1 MRVGGVSGA
10 DARLPSRGTG
20 PRATGRSRKINY
32 AIFFF
37 IFIFASAGWGERGDE
52 LLSLVQ
58 SEALE
63 AHVIALQENVRQ
75 FPYPLAYRTRS
86 AHHRA
91 ATDNAARY
99 IMNQF
104 RRAPR
109 LEVGEQVVGGIRNV
123 VAVLPSARLESAP
136 TGERD
141 ASLESAPTEER
152 DTSLESAPTGER
164 DASLES
170 APTGERNAS
179 LESAP
184 TGERNASA
192 ANRDKKPTGERV
204 FILCAHYDTQ
214 ASRDAGWNPLAS
226 SAPGANKNGTGIAA
240 LLEIAYLLSQY
251 EYEHELRFIALG
263 GEELGFLGSRNYVKE
278 ARLESS
284 TIAAVFNLD
293 MLGFNWKNELVEVIT
308 NKDSAWMSRALT
320 IANTWFDI
328 GLKIRRTQ
336 DEFVDISSHK
346 PFWDAGYNAV
356 TLIEN
361 STPWRDSQNY
371 DANPFYR
378 TARDTA
384 DKVNFELVR
393 KVTQLVLVTVDSLLT
408 DMFQP
413 TRRGPRVTVEIAR
426 LESGQGETARLESA
440 PTGNGEA
447 ARLESGQGETARL
460 ESAPT
465 GRGESVPT
473 GVLVTQSPVHL
484 LGTFEA
490 DFPID
495 IVVHPSQVT
504 AEIDRETRT
513 YSAMVP
519 VAPGENV
526 LRVTARYPLGA
537 TSVEQRVF
545 LEQPFVW
552 EEVAVF
558 PNPARDDELT
568 EFRVQANIAM
578 SAMEVSVYD
587 AHGNLIKRIEGVAD
601 RLDRR
606 VWRTW
611 WNQRTSYG
619 LAVSAGVYVCYI
631 SVVAKGERY
640 GYVEKLGILR

>member
-1 MRVGGVSGA
+1 MRIGGVSGA
-10 DARLPSRGTG
+10 DARLPSRGTS
-20 PRATGRSRKINY
+20 PCATGRSREINY

-63 AHVIALQENVRQ
+63 AHVLALQENVRQ

-109 LEVGEQVVGGIRNV
+109 LEVREQVVGGIRNV

-136 TGERD
+136 T
-141 ASLESAPTEER
+141 EER
-152 DTSLESAPTGER
+152 D
-164 DASLES
+164 
-170 APTGERNAS
+170 
-179 LESAP
+179 
-184 TGERNASA
+184 ASA

-278 ARLESS
+278 ARLENS

-413 TRRGPRVTVEIAR
+413 TRRGPKVTVEIAR
-426 LESGQGETARLESA
+426 LESGQAETARLEST
-440 PTGNGEA
+440 PTGQ
-447 ARLESGQGETARL
+447 R
-460 ESAPT
+460 
-465 GRGESVPT
+465 ESVPT

-484 LGTFEA
+484 RGTFEA

-545 LEQPFVW
+545 LEQPFAW

-631 SVVAKGERY
+631 SVVAKEDRY
-640 GYVEKLGILR
+640 GYVEKLAILR

>member
-1 MRVGGVSGA
+1 M
-10 DARLPSRGTG
+10 
-20 PRATGRSRKINY
+20 
-32 AIFFF
+32 
-37 IFIFASAGWGERGDE
+37 
-52 LLSLVQ
+52 
-58 SEALE
+58 
-63 AHVIALQENVRQ
+63 EN
-75 FPYPLAYRTRS
+75 
-86 AHHRA
+86 
-91 ATDNAARY
+91 
-99 IMNQF
+99 
-104 RRAPR
+104 
-109 LEVGEQVVGGIRNV
+109 
-123 VAVLPSARLESAP
+123 
-136 TGERD
+136 
-141 ASLESAPTEER
+141 
-152 DTSLESAPTGER
+152 APTGER

-170 APTGERNAS
+170 APTGERDTS

-184 TGERNASA
+184 TEERDASA

-214 ASRDAGWNPLAS
+214 ANRDAGWNPLAS

-293 MLGFNWKNELVEVIT
+293 MLGFNWKNDLVEVIT

-393 KVTQLVLVTVDSLLT
+393 KVTQLVLVTVDSLLM

-426 LESGQGETARLESA
+426 LESGQGEIARLESA

-465 GRGESVPT
+465 GRGESVPI
-473 GVLVTQSPVHL
+473 GVTVTQSPVHL
-484 LGTFEA
+484 RGTFEA

-545 LEQPFVW
+545 LEQPFAW

-578 SAMEVSVYD
+578 SAMEVAVYD

-631 SVVAKGERY
+631 SVVAKEERY
-640 GYVEKLGILR
+640 GYVEKLAILR

>member
-1 MRVGGVSGA
+1 M
-10 DARLPSRGTG
+10 P
-20 PRATGRSRKINY
+20 RKISY
-32 AIFFF
+32 AIFVF
-37 IFIFASAGWGERGDE
+37 IFIAASTGWGERGDE

-58 SEALE
+58 SAALE
-63 AHVIALQENVRQ
+63 AHVLMLQENVRQ

-86 AHHRA
+86 AHHRE
-91 ATDNAARY
+91 ATDNVVRY
-99 IMNQF
+99 LISQF

-109 LEVGEQVVGGIRNV
+109 LEVSEQVVGGIRNV
-123 VAVLPSARLESAP
+123 VAVLPSA
-136 TGERD
+136 ERD
-141 ASLESAPTEER
+141 REGGNRDREGGNRDREVSPTE
-152 DTSLESAPTGER
+152 G
-164 DASLES
+164 
-170 APTGERNAS
+170 
-179 LESAP
+179 
-184 TGERNASA
+184 
-192 ANRDKKPTGERV
+192 NREQEGQRV
-204 FILCAHYDTQ
+204 FVICAHYDTQ

-226 SAPGANKNGTGIAA
+226 SAPGANKNGTGIAT
-240 LLEIAYLLSQY
+240 LLEIADLLSQY

-263 GEELGFLGSRNYVKE
+263 GEELGFLGSRNYVRAAARE
-278 ARLESS
+278 ARLESAP
-284 TIAAVFNLD
+284 TPNDNIVAVFNLD
-293 MLGFNWKNELVEVIT
+293 MLGFNWKNDLVEVIT

-356 TLIEN
+356 TLIES

-378 TARDTA
+378 TSRDTA

-393 KVTQLVLVTVDSLLT
+393 KVAQLVLVTVDSLLT

-413 TRRGPRVTVEIAR
+413 TRRMPTITVEIAR
-426 LESGQGETARLESA
+426 EQR
-440 PTGNGEA
+440 
-447 ARLESGQGETARL
+447 
-460 ESAPT
+460 
-465 GRGESVPT
+465 
-473 GVLVTQSPVHL
+473 VTPVEVR
-484 LGTFEA
+484 GTFDA

-495 IVVHPSQVT
+495 IIVQPSQVT

-519 VAPGENV
+519 LAPGENV
-526 LRVTARYPLGA
+526 IRVTARYPLGA
-537 TSVEQRVF
+537 TSVAQQVF
-545 LEQPFVW
+545 LEQPFAW
-552 EEVAVF
+552 EEVVVF
-558 PNPARDDELT
+558 PNPARGDALT

-578 SAMEVSVYD
+578 NAMEIAVYD

-601 RLDRR
+601 RFDRR

-611 WNQRTSYG
+611 WNQQTSYG

-631 SVVAKGERY
+631 SVVANGERY

>member
-1 MRVGGVSGA
+1 M
-10 DARLPSRGTG
+10 PK
-20 PRATGRSRKINY
+20 KINY
-32 AIFFF
+32 ALFLF
-37 IFIFASAGWGERGDE
+37 IFIAASTRGWAERGDE

-58 SEALE
+58 SAALE
-63 AHVIALQENVRQ
+63 AHVLALQENARQ

-86 AHHRA
+86 AHHHE
-91 ATDNAARY
+91 ATDTAVRY
-99 IMNQF
+99 IMRQF

-109 LEVGEQVVGGIRNV
+109 LEVSEQVAGGIRNV
-123 VAVLPSARLESAP
+123 VAVLPSA
-136 TGERD
+136 ERD
-141 ASLESAPTEER
+141 SEAGNQAQE
-152 DTSLESAPTGER
+152 
-164 DASLES
+164 
-170 APTGERNAS
+170 
-179 LESAP
+179 
-184 TGERNASA
+184 
-192 ANRDKKPTGERV
+192 GERV
-204 FILCAHYDTQ
+204 FVICAHYDTQ

-226 SAPGANKNGTGIAA
+226 SAPGANKNGTGIAT

-263 GEELGFLGSRNYVKE
+263 GEELGFQGSRNYVKAAARE
-278 ARLESS
+278 ARLESV
-284 TIAAVFNLD
+284 TTTGTNIAAVFNLD
-293 MLGFNWKNELVEVIT
+293 MLGFNWKNDLVEVIT

-356 TLIEN
+356 TLIES

-408 DMFQP
+408 EMFQP
-413 TRRGPRVTVEIAR
+413 TRRMPKITVDIAR
-426 LESGQGETARLESA
+426 EQRT
-440 PTGNGEA
+440 T
-447 ARLESGQGETARL
+447 
-460 ESAPT
+460 
-465 GRGESVPT
+465 
-473 GVLVTQSPVHL
+473 PVEVR
-484 LGTFEA
+484 GTFEA

-504 AEIDRETRT
+504 AAIDRETRT

-519 VAPGENV
+519 LAPGDNV
-526 LRVTARYPLGA
+526 IRLTARYPLGA
-537 TSVEQRVF
+537 TSVERTVF
-545 LEQPFVW
+545 LEQPFAW
-552 EEVAVF
+552 EEVVIF
-558 PNPARDDELT
+558 PNPARDDGLT

-578 SAMEVSVYD
+578 NAMDVSVYD

-640 GYVEKLGILR
+640 AYVEKLGILR